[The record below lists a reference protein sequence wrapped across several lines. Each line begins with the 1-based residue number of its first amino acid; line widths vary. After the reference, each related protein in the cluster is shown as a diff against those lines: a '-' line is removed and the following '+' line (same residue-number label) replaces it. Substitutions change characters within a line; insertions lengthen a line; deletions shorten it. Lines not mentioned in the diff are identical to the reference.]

1 MIMKVRFTHFNYHVT
16 DMERSVNF
24 YRDALG
30 LQVSRQFGPDSGETV
45 FAMMTDGESNIE
57 LELMWKKDHPQPY
70 EKGERS
76 YHFCI
81 ETEDFEVMHAIHKSM
96 DCIQREVP
104 GGRCYF
110 IEDPDGY
117 LVEIMRNKTENRP
130 DYLYNPE
137 KCPCPRG
144 AQANCPRYR
153 DCDACIMFHRNN
165 PNTPKTA
172 CERKAEKE
180 PS

>member
-1 MIMKVRFTHFNYHVT
+1 MNVRFTHFNYHVA
-16 DMERSVNF
+16 DMERSVDF
-24 YRDALG
+24 YTKALG
-30 LQVSRQFGPDSGETV
+30 LKVSRQFGPPSGEVAFTI
-45 FAMMTDGESNIE
+45 MTDGESSAE
-57 LELMWKKDHPQPY
+57 LELMWRKDHPQAY

-76 YHFCI
+76 FHFCI
-81 ETEDFEVMHAIHKSM
+81 ETEDFEVLHAIHKSM
-96 DCIQREVP
+96 GCIYEEK
-104 GGRCYF
+104 GRSCYF

-117 LVEIMRNKTENRP
+117 LVEIMKKKNTDRP

-153 DCDACIMFHRNN
+153 NCDACIINHRNS
-165 PNTPKTA
+165 PTAPLTA

-180 PS
+180 K